1 MVDEN
6 PAETEEQKAEVVGVT
21 PKVVKPKSRM
31 RKKSVAAKPAKA
43 DAKSEAP
50 ATKAKRYSSAE
61 RSSILASV
69 AKDLDNGKTTL
80 KAALKTVGVSEQ
92 TYYKWKR
99 DADKNEPAASAPQSD
114 ALKDLVALEAEN
126 HRLRKELADKL
137 RAENAELRRR
147 LAQL

>member
-1 MVDEN
+1 MADEN
-6 PAETEEQKAEVVGVT
+6 SVEAENPNAEVVGEA
-21 PKVVKPKSRM
+21 PKAPKPKSRT
-31 RKKSVAAKPAKA
+31 RKKSVAIKPTND
-43 DAKSEAP
+43 DAKSDVP
-50 ATKAKRYSSAE
+50 ATKAKRYSSAA

-69 AKDLDNGKTTL
+69 AKDIDSGKTTL
-80 KAALKTVGVSEQ
+80 KAALKTAGVSEQ

-99 DADKNEPAASAPQSD
+99 DADKTELAAATPQSD